1 MSILNIAEVSRLT
14 TLARAT
20 IYRLEK
26 AGLFP
31 RRIQISD
38 NKVGWLL
45 DEIVDWLLT
54 RPRAIEGGLVMD
66 GIEYK
71 RPVRILTE
79 KEVIGY
85 TTIGRS
91 NINRMIRAAKFPCPL
106 KLSSHKI
113 GWLKHEIDAWIRRRP
128 RPAVIV
134 TNSPPTNGP
143 ESDGSPLP
151 PYCGS
156 I

>member
-45 DEIVDWLLT
+45 DEIDGWLLT

-66 GIEYK
+66 CVEYK

-79 KEVIGY
+79 KEVIDY

-91 NINRMIRAAKFPCPL
+91 NINRMIRAGTFPCPL

-113 GWLKHEIDAWIRRRP
+113 GWLKHEVDAWIRRRP
-128 RPAVIV
+128 RPLVIV
-134 TNSPPTNGP
+134 TDSPPPTGP
-143 ESDGSPLP
+143 ESEGSPLP
-151 PYCGS
+151 PYS
-156 I
+156 

>member
-45 DEIVDWLLT
+45 DEIERWLLS
-54 RPRAIEGGLVMD
+54 RPRVLEDGLVMD
-66 GIEYK
+66 GIEHR

-79 KEVIGY
+79 KAVIDY

-91 NINRMIRAAKFPCPL
+91 NINRMIRAATFPCPL

-113 GWLKHEIDAWIRRRP
+113 GWLKHEVDAWIRRRP
-128 RPAVIV
+128 RPVVIV
-134 TNSPPTNGP
+134 NNPPPSNGP
-143 ESDGSPLP
+143 TSDGSPLP
-151 PYCGS
+151 PYSCS
-156 I
+156 T